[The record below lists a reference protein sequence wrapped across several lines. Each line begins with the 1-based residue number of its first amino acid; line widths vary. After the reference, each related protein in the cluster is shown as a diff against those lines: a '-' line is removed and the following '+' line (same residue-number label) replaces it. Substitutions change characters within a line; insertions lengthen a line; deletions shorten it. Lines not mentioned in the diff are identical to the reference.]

1 MQRILL
7 EPDWRDSRMNPVT
20 IPDLGIDWAGTMASV
35 MTTAKPAII
44 AAIGVGLAVAIAYVA
59 FRFLKRGVKG

>member
-1 MQRILL
+1 
-7 EPDWRDSRMNPVT
+7 
-20 IPDLGIDWAGTMASV
+20 MASV